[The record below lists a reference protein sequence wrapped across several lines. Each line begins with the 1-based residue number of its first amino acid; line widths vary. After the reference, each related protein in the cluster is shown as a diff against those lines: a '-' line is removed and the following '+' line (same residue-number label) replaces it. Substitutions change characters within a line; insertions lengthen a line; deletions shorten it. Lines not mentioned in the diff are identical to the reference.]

1 MQLKLKLNDWR
12 TLWRCGILMCLFF
25 TSNYV
30 FGQNSPAFNASSITL
45 DEYETAEVIQNIN
58 DFDVISLN
66 INSIFQSLNNQ
77 GNICSFSLS
86 IPGIANWDFQLTP
99 TDIAGAWAL
108 DSLNTYILLSLPLE
122 GITDVVPEEIIL
134 FELDSNNQIGKKQL
148 LLKTSIPEIPS
159 EQAYVYQAEV
169 QSRLIILSQ
178 YELNLAT
185 NEKKLIKVY
194 EYPY

>member
-1 MQLKLKLNDWR
+1 MRL
-12 TLWRCGILMCLFF
+12 IIIFLFF
-25 TSNYV
+25 VTSTF
-30 FGQNSPAFNASSITL
+30 FGCSENSSMKKREPIILTQTSKNPVLLVNKNLEEILNCIGKKRILKDSSRLIWKGKTAFFEGEEPECLLTL
-45 DEYETAEVIQNIN
+45 LSENNIK
-58 DFDVISLN
+58 
-66 INSIFQSLNNQ
+66 INGYSRL
-77 GNICSFSLS
+77 L
-86 IPGIANWDFQLTP
+86 
-99 TDIAGAWAL
+99 GAWAL

-159 EQAYVYQAEV
+159 EQDYVYQAEV

-178 YELNLAT
+178 YELNFDT